1 MTEVSKK
8 HTYTYRVADDDD
20 HTDILAVL
28 EEVGPEVPVRLD
40 GSDRQEKIKAIIV
53 ECCDSGE
60 SLVAVDDSGTV
71 VGFALVKSDIF
82 ADDES
87 TLSLRYVGV
96 SKEARQ
102 RGILSGLM
110 QGLMAK
116 GVPLTANVLH
126 NNQSA
131 MADRLIKA
139 GYEKVGSNDKE
150 ANYRW
155 SPTPPTVRA

>member
-1 MTEVSKK
+1 MTETEVPKYAFRK
-8 HTYTYRVADDDD
+8 ANGDD

-28 EEVGPEVPVRLD
+28 EEVASEVPVKLD
-40 GSDRQEKIKAIIV
+40 SSAHQDAIKGIIV
-53 ECCDSGE
+53 ACCGSGE

-71 VGFALVKSDIF
+71 VGFVLVKPDIF

-87 TLSLRYVGV
+87 TLSLRYAGV
-96 SKEARQ
+96 SKGARR
-102 RGILSGLM
+102 RGILSALM
-110 QGLMAK
+110 QELMAK
-116 GVPLTANVLH
+116 GVPLTATVLN

-139 GYEKVGSNDKE
+139 GYQKVGSNDKE

-155 SPTPPTVRA
+155 SPAPPTVKA